1 MTNPGNTTSNRS
13 DNDVQEQIDQIL
25 VADQISEAT
34 VQQTQEQ
41 DWGDLSLMNL
51 FRIEVETQ
59 VKALNEHL
67 IAVENADSP
76 NDARYRDRL
85 DALMRAAHSIKGAA
99 RIVQVEA
106 AVKVAHALEDCFIA
120 AQQNVLT
127 LTSDRIDVLL
137 MGTDLLFKLSE
148 LEEQTLLAS
157 TSRYEADVD
166 DVVVAL
172 AEMISVAEQEKVHT
186 QSVQTRR
193 IEPAGTDVE
202 DTTTENLSQPEAS
215 AETSPNSIPSS
226 KGLQKTQA
234 KTLQNADDT
243 NRTIRI
249 SADNL
254 NRLMGLAGELLVESN
269 WLAPFERAMLE
280 TKRQQQQILSLIEQQ
295 VIAPNENS
303 AIANKIGEMSAAMQ
317 TCQSLLSDRISDV
330 EQFSQR
336 FSQLSDRLYRE
347 VIASHMCAFEEGT
360 QGYARLVRD
369 VSKQQHKQAALEVIG
384 LTTQVDRDILS
395 KLDTPLTHLI
405 TNAIIHSIEPPDIRL
420 SKGKPGTATIKL
432 SAMHRSGMLLVDVED
447 DGAGIDFT
455 RLRSKTVEKKL
466 VDSSV
471 VNNLSKAELIEFLFL
486 PGFSTS
492 SRIDN
497 LSGRGYGLDLARE
510 MAQSVGGSLQAFSPI
525 SSLAT
530 DGLNLNAAREGTRF
544 RFCLPLTLSVMRSL
558 LFEVANETYAISLSR
573 ISRVIK
579 LSKEHIHYCEN
590 KPYFRLD
597 NHNISI
603 VSAHQILDLG
613 HTPPLNAARSKD
625 KRLSIVIVGEA
636 EDQYG
641 ICVDR
646 LFEEQDLVV
655 RPLDARLGKVP
666 NISAAALSEKGMPIL
681 ILDVADVLRSAEKAS
696 TRILFEKSGSQG
708 HLAQEAGTSV
718 KVHQTAPVRKKVLV
732 VDDSMTVRVMEKNL
746 LQSKG
751 YVVDMAVDGAEGWNA
766 VRATNYDL
774 VITDVDMPR
783 MNGIELI
790 RNMRNYEATRDLPVI
805 VVSYKDRES
814 DQLAGLEAGANYYL
828 TKSSF
833 HNDGFIT
840 AVVDLI
846 GA

>member
-226 KGLQKTQA
+226 KDLQKTQA

-295 VIAPNENS
+295 AIAPSENS